1 MFVDQL
7 AALSDAGV
15 SIWLDDL
22 SRQRLAS
29 GSLDRLVR
37 DDHVVGV
44 TTNPTIFASG
54 ISRGDAYDAQIAE
67 LALRGVEVSEALRT
81 LTTFDV
87 RWACDVLRPVYDG
100 TDGVDG
106 RVSIEVDPRLAHDT
120 AATIAEARALWW
132 LVDRPNLFIKI
143 PAVRQG
149 VPAIAACLAEGISI
163 NVTLIFSL
171 ARYHE
176 VTEAFLNG
184 LERAVAAGRDPA
196 RIHSVASL
204 FVSRVDR
211 EVDARLDA
219 IGTSG
224 AAALRGR
231 AAIANA
237 RLAYA
242 DYERVFSSPRWAP
255 LHAAGARLQRP
266 LWASTGVTDP
276 AYRDTHYVVDLIAPG
291 VVNTMPEDTL
301 RAVADHADVPG
312 HDTIRGHYHD
322 AHQVLD
328 GLHRVGVDY
337 DDVVATLEE
346 QGVPPWPPASP
357 PASAPRPRPA
367 SNGEHHDRR
376 HEHEHARHR
385 RGRPGR
391 GRGRDDVARGGLR
404 RGIVLIGAEDDAPYN
419 RPPLSKEYLQGT
431 AARDTIDVHPHQ
443 WYVDNHVDL
452 RLGVTVTGIDPAA
465 HEVSSDDGARIRYA
479 ELLLATGSS
488 PRRLPVPGADLDG
501 VEYLRT
507 VGDSDRIKTLLGSA
521 QRVAVIGAGWIGLE
535 VAAAARLAGVAVTVL
550 DTEPLPLLRV
560 LGPEVA
566 QVFADLHRAHGVDL
580 RLGVQ
585 VAEIVPD
592 GDGRARGV
600 RLGDGALV
608 AADAVII
615 GIGVAPNTALAQA
628 AGLERHGGV

>member
-1 MFVDQL
+1 MTADTNTNTHVIVGGGL
-7 AALSDAGV
+7 A
-15 SIWLDDL
+15 
-22 SRQRLAS
+22 
-29 GSLDRLVR
+29 
-37 DDHVVGV
+37 
-44 TTNPTIFASG
+44 
-54 ISRGDAYDAQIAE
+54 
-67 LALRGVEVSEALRT
+67 
-81 LTTFDV
+81 
-87 RWACDVLRPVYDG
+87 
-100 TDGVDG
+100 
-106 RVSIEVDPRLAHDT
+106 
-120 AATIAEARALWW
+120 
-132 LVDRPNLFIKI
+132 
-143 PAVRQG
+143 
-149 VPAIAACLAEGISI
+149 
-163 NVTLIFSL
+163 
-171 ARYHE
+171 
-176 VTEAFLNG
+176 
-184 LERAVAAGRDPA
+184 
-196 RIHSVASL
+196 
-204 FVSRVDR
+204 
-211 EVDARLDA
+211 
-219 IGTSG
+219 G
-224 AAALRGR
+224 AAA
-231 AAIANA
+231 AA
-237 RLAYA
+237 
-242 DYERVFSSPRWAP
+242 
-255 LHAAGARLQRP
+255 AAA
-266 LWASTGVTDP
+266 T
-276 AYRDTHYVVDLIAPG
+276 
-291 VVNTMPEDTL
+291 TL
-301 RAVADHADVPG
+301 R
-312 HDTIRGHYHD
+312 
-322 AHQVLD
+322 
-328 GLHRVGVDY
+328 
-337 DDVVATLEE
+337 EE
-346 QGVPPWPPASP
+346 GF
-357 PASAPRPRPA
+357 
-367 SNGEHHDRR
+367 NG
-376 HEHEHARHR
+376 
-385 RGRPGR
+385 
-391 GRGRDDVARGGLR
+391 
-404 RGIVLIGAEDDAPYN
+404 GIVLIGAEDDAPYN

-628 AGLERHGGV
+628 AGLEMDNGVRVDAHLRSSDPDIYAAGDVANAFHPLLETHTRVEHWANALHGGPAAARAMLDQQAPFDRLPYFFTDQYDLGMEYTGHVEPGGYDQVVFRGDPATLEFVAFWLADGRVLAGMNVNIWDLTDDIAALVRGRRAVDPARLADPDVPLTEL